1 MKLWLCLLSTMTWV
15 ILTSQGHFAHAQN
28 NAERITLFESLVT
41 INEDASLTV
50 TETIS
55 VIAQGQ
61 EIKRGIYRDFPT
73 DYRDPRGN
81 RIRVGFDV
89 TDVRRNG
96 TAETYKVESI
106 SGGKRVRIGN
116 ANKFLDKGAH
126 TYTIT
131 YRTTRQLGFF
141 DDFDELYWNV
151 TGNGWSFVIDQARAV
166 IYLPQGARLTQYDA
180 YTGPE
185 GAQGKDF
192 RVTQSYSP
200 VTIETTRPLN
210 PREGLTVAVA
220 WPKGF
225 VPEPTDAERAQ
236 HFLKDNLG
244 TSLAFLGGLGVLGYY
259 LAMWS
264 RFGRDPEKGAIIP
277 RFKPPDNLSPAATR
291 FIWKMGYDNKAF
303 AAALVNMAV
312 KGALTISEDGK
323 NLSLAHQDGDRRS
336 RLSKGEEKIEK
347 AYFGG
352 RYKGTSLTLKQKKHT
367 VIRKGIDKLKETL
380 TNEYEIA
387 YFNRNSKLFYIGLG
401 LSIVCVVIAAFFAG
415 DDPAALFLCAWLSGW
430 SVGCTFLAFTVWT
443 AWKDVAS
450 GGEAASIG
458 GAIFISIF
466 ALPFFIGEI
475 VVLGILSTMVGL
487 TFMALVAAIGG
498 MNALFFQLLK
508 APTLAGQAVLDEIE
522 GFRMYLSTAEEDRLN
537 MLTGERK
544 TPELFERYLPYAIAL
559 DLENEWAAQFS
570 SVLGSVAAGDTQHHS
585 YRPSWYRG
593 DRWSNMS
600 AQQFAGNLSSN
611 LASTISSSS
620 TAPGSRSGSGGGGS
634 SGGGGGG
641 GGGGGW

>member
-1 MKLWLCLLSTMTWV
+1 MKLWVCLLSIMTWV
-15 ILTSQGHFAHAQN
+15 TVIPQGNFAHAQN
-28 NAERITLFESLVT
+28 TAERITLFESLVT

-73 DYRDPRGN
+73 DYRDNRGN
-81 RIRVGFDV
+81 RIRVGFEV
-89 TDVRRNG
+89 LEVKRNG
-96 TAETYKVESI
+96 ATEEYKVETI

-116 ANKFLDKGAH
+116 ANRFLTQGAH

-151 TGNGWSFVIDQARAV
+151 TGNGWGFVIDKARARV
-166 IYLPQGARLTQYDA
+166 YLPQGARTIQYDA
-180 YTGPE
+180 YTGSQ

-192 RVTQSYSP
+192 QIVQSYSP

-210 PREGLTVAVA
+210 PGEGLTIAVA

-236 HFLKDNLG
+236 YFFQDNLG
-244 TSLAFLGGLGVLGYY
+244 TSLALFGGLGVLGYY
-259 LAMWS
+259 MLMWS
-264 RFGRDPEKGAIIP
+264 RFGRDPEKGTIIP

-291 FIWKMGYDNKAF
+291 FIWKMGYDDKTF
-303 AAALVNMAV
+303 ASALVNMAV
-312 KGALTISEDGK
+312 KGALTISEEGK
-323 NLSLAHQDGDRRS
+323 NLSLEHRDGERTA
-336 RLSKGEEKIEK
+336 RLSRGEEKIEA
-347 AYFGG
+347 AYFSGK
-352 RYKGTSLTLKQKKHT
+352 YKGTSLTLKKKKHA
-367 VIRKGIDKLKETL
+367 VIRKGIDKLKDTL
-380 TNEYEIA
+380 KNEYEVA

-401 LSIVCVVIAAFFAG
+401 ISIVSVIVAAFFAS
-415 DDPAALFLCAWLSGW
+415 DDPSALFLCLWLSGW
-430 SVGCTFLAFTVWT
+430 TVGCTFLVFMVWN
-443 AWKDVAS
+443 AWKSVAS
-450 GGEAASIG
+450 GGGAASTG
-458 GAIFISIF
+458 GAIFISLF
-466 ALPFFIGEI
+466 ALPFFTGEI

-487 TFMALVAAIGG
+487 TFMAVIVAIGG
-498 MNALFFQLLK
+498 MNALFHHLLK
-508 APTLAGQAVLDEIE
+508 APTRAGRAVLDEID
-522 GFRMYLSTAEEDRLN
+522 GFRMYLSAAEEDRLN
-537 MLTGERK
+537 MMTGERK

-570 SVLGSVAAGDTQHHS
+570 SILSSAAS
-585 YRPSWYRG
+585 APSSSSGYHPRWYRG
-593 DRWSNMS
+593 RRWNTMS
-600 AQQFAGNLSSN
+600 AQNFAGNLSSN